1 MKKNINLKKFIYKVK
16 DIWLFIL
23 EILKKML
30 KTTMSKFRLAIV
42 LLLVIKSKIFIAIIE
57 TNTADKLLYSNFTFK
72 CIFIYLA
79 IALIFYSF
87 GYLLSKNKQI
97 VYYVLLD
104 VLYSIL
110 LVGDIWYY
118 RVNNDFLGLK
128 NIFFRG
134 TFNPMGESLLNF
146 RPIDIIFVVDI
157 IFIIG
162 FIFIKKLRN
171 NEERKPWKCW
181 FVIRYCISFLAIA
194 FFLVD
199 VLSIH
204 GWSYS
209 MLTTRWTTL
218 MSSRATGPM
227 GYHVVE
233 ATKTISKVLTS
244 SSVPKNEK
252 KDVDNWIEENKEDIE
267 PNEYAGVFKG
277 KNVLFL
283 QIESLE
289 NFVINKKTNGK
300 EITPFLNKLTREGLY
315 FNNIYQQNNAGN
327 SIDCDFLVNT
337 SVYPLGGIT
346 ITALNYGEKV
356 YSNSLPRILKSEG
369 YETITTHAEEN
380 DSFNWN
386 ELHKNC
392 FGVDKLWDITK
403 YDYDETVGYGL
414 SDRSFYTQVA
424 NKLQDEEQPFFLQ
437 MPTLSNHGPFDID
450 KIYRTLDLP
459 PDVDQSY
466 LGGYFESVA
475 YSDRQIEMMFNKLDN
490 EGLLDNTVVVIY
502 GDHAGVHKYYND
514 DIQNL
519 DYEDGWWKEYDQKI
533 PLIIYS
539 KDVKPKV
546 VEAAGGQVDILPTL
560 CYLMGID
567 KEKYENTSMGRVL
580 VNTNRNATVIKGN
593 EIVGQVSSEEEKE
606 HLLKAYQIGE
616 IIIKRDL
623 FNKK

>member
-1 MKKNINLKKFIYKVK
+1 MKKNLNFKKFIYKVK
-16 DIWLFIL
+16 DILLFIL
-23 EILKKML
+23 GIIKQML
-30 KTTMSKFRLAIV
+30 STPMSRFRFAIV
-42 LLLVIKSKIFIAIIE
+42 FILLIKSRLFRNMIE
-57 TNTADKLLYSNFTFK
+57 SPTADKILYEKCTFK
-72 CIFIYLA
+72 CIFVYLA
-79 IALIFYSF
+79 ITLIFYSF

-97 VYYVLLD
+97 IYYVVLD
-104 VLYSIL
+104 VLYSTL
-110 LVGDIWYY
+110 LIGDLWYY

-146 RPIDIIFVVDI
+146 KPIDLIFVIDI
-157 IFIIG
+157 VFIIAY
-162 FIFIKKLRN
+162 ILIRKLRN
-171 NEERKPWKCW
+171 NEEKKSWKCW

-194 FFLVD
+194 FFLID

-209 MLTTRWTTL
+209 MFTTRWTTI

-227 GYHVVE
+227 GYHVIE
-233 ATKTISKVLTS
+233 ATKTINKVLTS
-244 SSVPKNEK
+244 KAPKNEK
-252 KDVDNWIEENKEDIE
+252 ADVDKWLENNKEDIE

-327 SIDCDFLVNT
+327 SIDCDFMVNT
-337 SVYPLGGIT
+337 SVYPLGGST

-380 DSFNWN
+380 NSFNWN
-386 ELHKNC
+386 ELHKNG

-403 YDYDETVGYGL
+403 YNYDETVGYGL
-414 SDRSFYTQVA
+414 SDRSFYRQVA
-424 NKLQDEEQPFFLQ
+424 DKLKNESEPFFLQ
-437 MPTLSNHGPFDID
+437 MPTLSNHGPFEID
-450 KIYRTLDLP
+450 KIYRTLNLP

-502 GDHAGVHKYYND
+502 GDHSGVHKYYND
-514 DIQNL
+514 EIQNL
-519 DYEDGWWKEYDQKI
+519 NYEDGWWKEYDQKI

-539 KDVKPKV
+539 KGVKPKTI
-546 VEAAGGQVDILPTL
+546 EAAGGQVDILPTVS
-560 CYLMGID
+560 YLMGID

-580 VNTNRNATVIKGN
+580 INTNRNATVIKGN
-593 EIVGQVSSEEEKE
+593 EIVGEVSSEEEKE